1 MDGASADPPLHD
13 ALRDLTL
20 RLAPAGEGR
29 LPHAFLSVVSRIH
42 DLVAD
47 LRPSTDELNAVIE
60 FLTDVGHS
68 ADVRRQEWVLLAD
81 VIGVSTRVADL
92 NCPRP
97 EGATPNALPGP
108 FYREDVP
115 DLPPG
120 ATLSR
125 DGIGEALQVH
135 LRLTDLQ
142 ANPVPDALVE
152 VWQANAF
159 GRYENQ
165 DPDLQPE
172 FNLRGR
178 LRGDAEGRLHFRSI
192 KPRGYELPKDGPVG
206 RLLNA
211 LGLRLERPAHLH
223 FRVSAP
229 GFQTLTTHVF
239 DRADP
244 AIGHDALFGVR
255 PELLADFRPLGAAG
269 HALDLTLVLVRRGDD
284 APPTPP
290 PPNPLPPTAALSE
303 RKDR

>member
-1 MDGASADPPLHD
+1 MDGSADAKLPDVLS
-13 ALRDLTL
+13 DLTL
-20 RLAPAGEGR
+20 RLAQAGDAR
-29 LPHAFLSVVSRIH
+29 LPHAFLSVVGRIH
-42 DLVAD
+42 DLISD
-47 LRPSTDELNAVIE
+47 LRPSPDELRAVIE

-68 ADVRRQEWVLLAD
+68 ADARRQEWVLLAD
-81 VIGVSTRVADL
+81 VIGVSTRVEDL

-97 EGATPNALPGP
+97 DGATPNTLPGP

-115 DLPPG
+115 DLPQG

-125 DGIGEALQVH
+125 DGIGEGLAVELQ
-135 LRLTDLQ
+135 LCGLDG
-142 ANPVPDALVE
+142 APVREALVE
-152 VWQANAF
+152 VWHANAL

-178 LRGDAEGRLHFRSI
+178 LRCDAEGRVRFSTV
-192 KPRGYELPKDGPVG
+192 KPKGYALPEDGPVG

-223 FRVSAP
+223 FRVTAP
-229 GFQTLTTHVF
+229 GYQTLTTHIF

-255 PELLADFRPLGAAG
+255 PELLADFRPLGAG
-269 HALDLTLVLVRRGDD
+269 RHALGLTLVLVRSGV
-284 APPTPP
+284 AATPIP
-290 PPNPLPPTAALSE
+290 HSK
-303 RKDR
+303 RKEG

>member
-1 MDGASADPPLHD
+1 MDGGSADPARLD
-13 ALRDLTL
+13 VMQDLTL
-20 RLAPAGEGR
+20 RLAQAGDAR
-29 LPHAFLSVVSRIH
+29 LPHAFLAIVSRVH

-47 LRPSTDELNAVIE
+47 LRPSPDELKAVID

-68 ADVRRQEWVLLAD
+68 ADARRQEWVLLAD
-81 VIGVSTRVADL
+81 VIGVSTRVEDL
-92 NCPRP
+92 DCPCP
-97 EGATPNALPGP
+97 EGATPNTLPGP

-120 ATLSR
+120 SNLSR
-125 DGIGEALQVH
+125 DGIGESLSVS

-142 ANPVPDALVE
+142 GRPVPDAMVE
-152 VWQANAF
+152 VWQANAL

-178 LRGDAEGRLHFRSI
+178 LRGDAEGQLHFVTI
-192 KPRGYELPKDGPVG
+192 KPHGYALPEDGPVG

-223 FRVSAP
+223 FRVTAP
-229 GFQTLTTHVF
+229 GFRTLTTHIF

-255 PELLADFRPLGAAG
+255 PDLLADFRPQGTG
-269 HALDLTLVLVRRGDD
+269 RHALDFTLVLVRDT
-284 APPTPP
+284 APP
-290 PPNPLPPTAALSE
+290 AAAPSK
-303 RKDR
+303 RKEP

>member
-1 MDGASADPPLHD
+1 MDGAPSESAMQDVLQ
-13 ALRDLTL
+13 DLTR
-20 RLAPAGEGR
+20 RLAQAGNGR
-29 LPHAFLSVVSRIH
+29 LPMAFLSIVSRVH
-42 DLVAD
+42 DLVAE
-47 LRPSTDELNAVIE
+47 LRPSPDELKAVID

-68 ADVRRQEWVLLAD
+68 ADERRQEWVLLAD
-81 VIGVSTRVADL
+81 VIGVSTRVEDL
-92 NCPRP
+92 SCPRP
-97 EGATPNALPGP
+97 AGATPNTLPGP

-115 DLPPG
+115 ELPPG
-120 ATLSR
+120 ANLSR
-125 DGIGEALQVH
+125 DGIGESLAVA

-142 ANPVPDALVE
+142 GRPVPDALVE
-152 VWQANAF
+152 VWQANAL

-178 LRGDAEGRLHFRSI
+178 MRSDAEGRLHFQTV
-192 KPRGYELPKDGPVG
+192 KPRGYALPEDGPVG

-239 DRADP
+239 DRADA

-255 PELLADFRPLGAAG
+255 PELLADFVPMPSGTGAAC
-269 HALDLTLVLVRRGDD
+269 HALDLTLVLVR
-284 APPTPP
+284 ASEIHTPS
-290 PPNPLPPTAALSE
+290 TSQ
-303 RKDR
+303 RKES